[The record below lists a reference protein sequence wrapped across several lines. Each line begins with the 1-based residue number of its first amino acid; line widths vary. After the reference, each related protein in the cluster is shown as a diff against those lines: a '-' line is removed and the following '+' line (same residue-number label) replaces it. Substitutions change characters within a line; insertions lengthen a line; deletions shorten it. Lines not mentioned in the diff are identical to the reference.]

1 MNPVYCKFSNDRD
14 EKFQIKTTIECD
26 ENGKKTVYKQAIS
39 PKAFEHIN
47 NIYANYQKFQK
58 SFKGTNFCAN
68 KCQLLDD
75 KVAMEFLEGET
86 FEHKLDELYSRGRY
100 YEIVEQI
107 EKFKEKLFALKD
119 NVDFKYTEEFN
130 AVFGNIEFTVPY
142 KALAVSNIDMIFAN
156 IFLKNDDME
165 IIDYEWTFNF
175 PIPLNFIIYRA
186 IYYYIHGTT
195 KRQELID
202 LNIFKLIGIT
212 EEEKKIF
219 EIMEN
224 NFQKYVIG
232 NRISL
237 SQYKKIMLKPSYD
250 VKEII
255 DNSCDYLQVYYNR
268 GNGYSEEDVYTKQYC
283 YYENEVILDIPVSK
297 EVTELRIDPAN
308 IASVVKINEI
318 KFNLINLKIA
328 ETNGYIEDDIIIFN
342 NNDPKLIL
350 KLNEITGYV
359 HVSIKVIALDE
370 IMNCEVEKI
379 VNRIK
384 EINRQIER
392 EDTEKKDLIN
402 NLNRLNTENQN
413 LTNKC
418 NSMISEYN
426 NMAQYIQRLHSKKV
440 WRALS
445 ISKRT
450 LKSVKHVG
458 VANTIVKGCKKV
470 KHKISNKPANT
481 VNTSS
486 VSSGSTTK
494 LSKKPSNKA
503 KVLVVVHEAQKAGAT
518 LLSMN
523 IIQTIKSTTDYEPV
537 ILLMSGGPLTDEFK
551 KQGICFELNQPN
563 FNELSNEIAL
573 KNIVKEIVNLGVKYA
588 LCNSVVTGLVLK
600 ELHDKGIKTITMV
613 HELPTSIKAYNFIN
627 AAKNVQKYSDDVVFA
642 AEFVKKHFVN
652 NYPVDDK
659 KCHVIPQGVYSKFN
673 LNSFDEKINDKKK
686 LCKQLGISI
695 DSKIVMGCGYGNFR
709 KGLDWFGLIAINEM
723 IKNKNVHFVWL
734 GNKDKEFAEWINNDL
749 LVNGVSDRFH
759 WMDFI
764 DNPGYIFGATDIFLL
779 TSREDPFPS
788 VALEAM
794 KMYAPVV
801 AFENAGGIP
810 ELLVNES
817 GVIVPYG
824 ECDKMVDSIEKLLAD
839 REMYNTIVQ
848 NAKKAVM
855 EITPDNYIKKLLGV
869 LINGEIPYKVMPD
882 LKVSVV
888 IPNYNYENF
897 IPERLSSILN
907 QTVKPYEIVFL
918 DDVSK
923 DNSIE
928 VADKI
933 LKESGI
939 SYRIIA
945 NKVNQGCFKQ
955 WLNGVHN
962 AKGDIIWIAEA
973 DDVCETDFIESLL
986 PFFDDDQVN
995 IAYGQSEVINE
1006 FSEHSGWVYT
1016 EYTDDLNDTKWHDDY
1031 VNNGEAEIIDG
1042 LGIKNTIPNASGV
1055 LMRKSAFT
1063 GIEDQLSSFAI
1074 SGDWFAY
1081 VYLIKTGKIAFTSRI
1096 LNYHRR
1102 HSTSIIHKREQ
1113 DIKLFV
1119 ELMRIKLFMAE
1130 TFMIPESI
1138 KDRFVNHVKGE
1149 YTRLMS
1155 ENAPAF
1161 ENQPELVELQNKL
1174 EQTVNDKINKY
1185 KFLKNCPKKNLLFII
1200 PDFEMGGGQ
1209 TLVIRLANYFS
1220 KFHNVYLYNAR
1231 PWQVEERI
1239 VKMISER
1246 VTILESNGDPEQLK
1260 RYIKQYKID
1269 TINDH
1274 IWWADKMA
1282 YKAAKDLDTKIVLS
1296 MHGCYEALLQHPD
1309 WDEEFTNLAPK
1320 ILNRANEIIYATNKN
1335 KKIFET
1341 VPVLEK
1347 THLIHYG
1354 YELESIPTKNRASI
1368 GIDEDSFVF
1377 GLVARGIKEKGF
1389 GEAAQGFKVLLEK
1402 TNKKMDLVLI
1412 GNGTF
1417 IDGLKE
1423 LYKDDKHIHFVDNLN
1438 RPSEWIGWVKTF
1450 DCALLPTYFV
1460 SESLPNSVI
1469 EYLAY
1474 NKPVISTDIGDI
1486 KHMINYEGKSAGILL
1501 DLHDG
1506 TVDAKELSEA
1516 MLVMVND
1523 EEKYLMYKENSKK
1536 AFEQFDIRN
1545 FAENYY
1551 SLY

>member
-1 MNPVYCKFSNDRD
+1 MNPIYCKYSNDRD
-14 EKFQIKTTIECD
+14 KKFQIKTTIELD
-26 ENGKKTVYKQAIS
+26 NQ
-39 PKAFEHIN
+39 N
-47 NIYANYQKFQK
+47 NKYVCKYPTSIEARN
-58 SFKGTNFCAN
+58 
-68 KCQLLDD
+68 
-75 KVAMEFLEGET
+75 
-86 FEHKLDELYSRGRY
+86 H
-100 YEIVEQI
+100 VEQI
-107 EKFKEKLFALKD
+107 YLNYKLMEESFKDTIFQPNKCTKQEGSVRFEFINGKTFEDYLDNFYAEGQYLKVVEEIKKFTDILYSLTDNIQFEYTDEFENVFGKNTAFSSSKSLKISNID
-119 NVDFKYTEEFN
+119 LI
-130 AVFGNIEFTVPY
+130 FGNILLGEKWT
-142 KALAVSNIDMIFAN
+142 
-156 IFLKNDDME
+156 

-175 PIPLNFIIYRA
+175 PIPIEYIIYRA
-186 IYYYIHGTT
+186 LYYYIHGNT
-195 KRQELID
+195 KRSELIS
-202 LNIFKLIGIT
+202 LNIFKLLNISDD
-212 EEEKKIF
+212 KIDMF
-219 EIMEN
+219 NEMEL
-224 NFQKYVIG
+224 NFQKYVAG
-232 NRISL
+232 NKTTIPHL
-237 SQYKKIMLKPSYD
+237 KQTMLKRR
-250 VKEII
+250 
-255 DNSCDYLQVYYNR
+255 NSVFDGDRMVGSDYLQVYFDK
-268 GNGYSEEDVYTKQYC
+268 GNGYDEKDFLIK
-283 YYENEVILDIPVSK
+283 YYNYSDGKIYLDIDLP
-297 EVTELRIDPAN
+297 L
-308 IASVVKINEI
+308 EI
-318 KFNLINLKIA
+318 KKVRIHPASAPAFVCDLSINIDGRKICEY
-328 ETNGYIEDDIIIFN
+328 ETNGYSSGQGNFAFC
-342 NNDPKLIL
+342 NNDPQIEINNVVNSKKIL
-350 KLNEITGYV
+350 LSFYANDINSECYSKISKIYKTIDENHNEQNNL
-359 HVSIKVIALDE
+359 KNE
-370 IMNCEVEKI
+370 
-379 VNRIK
+379 VNR
-384 EINRQIER
+384 
-392 EDTEKKDLIN
+392 LH
-402 NLNRLNTENQN
+402 TENQN
-413 LTNKC
+413 LTNQC
-418 NSMISEYN
+418 NSMINEYN
-426 NMAQYIQRLHSKKV
+426 NMAQYIQRLHSRKV

-450 LKSVKHVG
+450 LKSVKRVG

-523 IIQTIKSTTDYEPV
+523 IIQTIKSTTDYEPI

-551 KQGICFELNQPN
+551 KQGICFELNQLN

-588 LCNSVVTGLVLK
+588 LCNSVITGLVLK

-613 HELPTSIKAYNFIN
+613 HELTTSIKAYNFIN

-642 AEFVKKHFVN
+642 AKFVKKQFVN

-673 LNSFDEKINDKKK
+673 LNSLDEKINDKNK

-839 REMYNTIVQ
+839 REMYNTIVK

-869 LINGEIPYKVMPD
+869 LVNGEIPYKVMPD

-1063 GIEDQLSSFAI
+1063 GIEDQLYSFAI

-1231 PWQVEERI
+1231 PCQVEERI

-1309 WDEEFTNLAPK
+1309 WDEEFTSLAPK

-1389 GEAAQGFKVLLEK
+1389 GEAAQGFKLLLEK